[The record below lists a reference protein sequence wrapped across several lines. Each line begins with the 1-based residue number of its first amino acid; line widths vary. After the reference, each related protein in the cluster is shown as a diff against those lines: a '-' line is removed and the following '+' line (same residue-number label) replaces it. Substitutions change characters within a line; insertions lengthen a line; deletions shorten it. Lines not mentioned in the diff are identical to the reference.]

1 MIHAIYLSIIAVLLG
16 FVYLLRRYAIHKGK
30 MAQQFADQVARL
42 HRVHKLALTLS
53 DSDIDDIVNG
63 RRHIHK
69 NPPKR
74 KAAQGL
80 MPIDYTSASPDNNA
94 ITAQMKQRNI
104 MTESA
109 YRDEQ
114 DRHENPEPT
123 E

>member
-74 KAAQGL
+74 KDRPSWLEKAEMSGPINTCTPNIL
-80 MPIDYTSASPDNNA
+80 M
-94 ITAQMKQRNI
+94 TAEDLR
-104 MTESA
+104 A
-109 YRDEQ
+109 EQ
-114 DRHENPEPT
+114 DRSENPEPT